1 MGFITP
7 GISPGGGG
15 GLTSAASIDA
25 ALTAAR
31 ASGSDGDAYEVSS
44 TALRFYKPAGTPGII
59 VPAWLYAAAQGL
71 VSGADGD
78 GYLDSD
84 DSEADLT
91 GRGWVIAEDGN
102 GTVTGGDGSPWTL
115 ASGTGGGFDQG
126 KLTFTASSQPTY
138 SALVLKVSDISGTTV
153 SDTRVAVQGGTG
165 AASGPELRTSLTNG
179 AAGTLACMNNNAIEA
194 DAIGAATVPTDG
206 WLVMLLKA
214 TDTDSVAA
222 IAPMLGDPGVSI
234 ACEVSDLRTVTNKIT
249 VLSAQEVG
257 GEHSFKIHAAY
268 WIELG

>member
-7 GISPGGGG
+7 GISPGAGGV
-15 GLTSAASIDA
+15 TTAASLDA

-59 VPAWLYAAAQGL
+59 VPAWLYAAAQGY
-71 VSGADGD
+71 VPSDNGD
-78 GYLDSD
+78 GHMGSA
-84 DSEADLT
+84 DSEADIN
-91 GRGWVIAEDGN
+91 GRGFVITEDGN
-102 GTVTGGDGSPWTL
+102 GTVTGGDGSPWSI

-126 KLTFTASSQPTY
+126 KINFTASAQPAY
-138 SALVLKVSDISGTTV
+138 SALVLKVGNVSGTTV
-153 SDTRVAVQGGTG
+153 SDTRVAIQGGTG

-179 AAGTLACMNNNAIEA
+179 TAGTLGLMNNNSLEA
-194 DAIGAATVPTDG
+194 DAIGAASLLSDG
-206 WLVMLLKA
+206 WVVMVLKA
-214 TDTDSVAA
+214 TDTDSVAE
-222 IAPMLGDPGVSI
+222 IMPILGNPGVSI
-234 ACEVSDLRTVTNKIT
+234 ACEVGDLRTVTNKNL

-257 GEHSFKIHAAY
+257 GEHSFDVHEAH